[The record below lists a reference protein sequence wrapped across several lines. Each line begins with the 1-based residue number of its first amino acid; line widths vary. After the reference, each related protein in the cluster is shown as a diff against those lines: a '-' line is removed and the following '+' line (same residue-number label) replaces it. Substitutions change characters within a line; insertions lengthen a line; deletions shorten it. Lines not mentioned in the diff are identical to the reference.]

1 MPSVGRPRMEG
12 TYDDG
17 RASTAPSARAI
28 LRAGADGAV
37 DARQERASVYLW
49 TGARWGGG
57 KGSRRAAYRVRTALT
72 LVFLMVFLWF
82 SYGGFLFVFFLFSF
96 CFLRFS
102 WV

>member
-1 MPSVGRPRMEG
+1 MEG

-49 TGARWGGG
+49 TGARWRPKAPTDTDPDAARSVSTCFVGLAIPPARKLQNIMG
-57 KGSRRAAYRVRTALT
+57 KTTEHR
-72 LVFLMVFLWF
+72 
-82 SYGGFLFVFFLFSF
+82 
-96 CFLRFS
+96 LRL
-102 WV
+102 